1 MLVPP
6 SVQAEEP
13 LNHWEMRIQC
23 AIWDF
28 VSEQIPL
35 LYGFVFGID
44 ALPCIF
50 SQDPPKPLLAKLQSC
65 RLCVILAIHKVLG
78 IFPSCI

>member
-1 MLVPP
+1 MG
-6 SVQAEEP
+6 
-13 LNHWEMRIQC
+13 IQC

-44 ALPCIF
+44 ALQCKF
-50 SQDPPKPLLAKLQSC
+50 SQDPPKPLCQVASY

-78 IFPSCI
+78 MFPSCN

>member
-6 SVQAEEP
+6 SVQAEKP
-13 LNHWEMRIQC
+13 LNRWEMRIQC

-44 ALPCIF
+44 ALQCIF
-50 SQDPPKPLLAKLQSC
+50 SQDPPKPLAKLHSF